1 MQKNLTFEQRT
12 QRIEA
17 WLSDFIE
24 LLDAPFAIRQDSNKQ
39 GRELSDIL
47 HGEQYAQE
55 VIQELDQ
62 SHMISALDLAE
73 ERSSPPTPRK
83 DRKSIEDIIAE
94 AANK

>member
-1 MQKNLTFEQRT
+1 MQRCLEADGKVTEQQLEQYR
-12 QRIEA
+12 Q
-17 WLSDFIE
+17 
-24 LLDAPFAIRQDSNKQ
+24 AIFTNICD
-39 GRELSDIL
+39 L
-47 HGEQYAQE
+47 HGQKYAQK

-83 DRKSIEDIIAE
+83 DRKSIEDIISE